1 MYMSYTKPAWP
12 FIGLSGLFL
21 WNFIKRGDDMR
32 IKKILNNNAFIT
44 RNKNHQ
50 EIIVIGKSIAYG
62 KHFNDEID
70 DNKIYKTFVP
80 ISKGDRKLILDMVN
94 EIPVSFFQI
103 AKKIVDKANED
114 GQIKL
119 TDSVYI
125 ALTDHISSSV
135 DRAREELFLTNQF
148 LWEIRSYYPKEYDL
162 GVWALNLIDR
172 ECHVRLPEDEAG
184 FIAIHII
191 SGELG
196 NRLDDFKEVIKFI
209 KKVTSIVTYQM
220 SISIDRNSLDYNRFV
235 THLKFFWQYMMYKN
249 EKKSI
254 GDLSDDMLEIIK
266 GKKVKAYECS
276 LKIREFIKQTYNYD
290 LNNEDLLYM
299 TIHIARI
306 TENSG
311 EN

>member
-1 MYMSYTKPAWP
+1 
-12 FIGLSGLFL
+12 
-21 WNFIKRGDDMR
+21 MR

-44 RNKNHQ
+44 RNENHQ
-50 EIIVIGKSIAYG
+50 EIIVIGKAIAYG

-70 DNKIYKTFVP
+70 ENKIYKTFEPV
-80 ISKGDRKLILDMVN
+80 SKGDRKLILDMIN
-94 EIPVSFFQI
+94 DIPVSFFQI
-103 AKKIVDKANED
+103 AKRIVDKANQD
-114 GQIKL
+114 SKIRL

-135 DRAREELFLTNQF
+135 DRAKEGLFLTNQF

-162 GVWALNLIDR
+162 GMWAIKLIEQ
-172 ECHVRLPEDEAG
+172 ECQVKLPEDEAG

-196 NRLDDFKEVIKFI
+196 NRLDDFREVIKFI

-220 SISIDRNSLDYNRFV
+220 SIDVDKESLDYNRFV

-254 GDLSDDMLEIIK
+254 GDLSNDMLKIIK
-266 GKKVKAYECS
+266 GKRIEAYECS
-276 LKIREFIKQTYNYD
+276 LKIKEFIKQTYNYE

-306 TENSG
+306 TENSE

>member
-1 MYMSYTKPAWP
+1 
-12 FIGLSGLFL
+12 
-21 WNFIKRGDDMR
+21 MR

-44 RNKNHQ
+44 RNENHQ
-50 EIIVIGKSIAYG
+50 EIIVIGKAVAYG

-70 DNKIYKTFVP
+70 ENKIYKIFEPV
-80 ISKGDRKLILDMVN
+80 SKGDRKLILDMVN
-94 EIPVSFFQI
+94 DIPVSFFQI
-103 AKKIVDKANED
+103 AKRIVDKANED
-114 GQIKL
+114 SKIRL

-135 DRAREELFLTNQF
+135 DRAKEGLFLTNQF

-162 GVWALNLIDR
+162 GMWAIKLIEQ
-172 ECHVRLPEDEAG
+172 ECQVKLPEDEAG

-196 NRLDDFKEVIKFI
+196 NRLDDFREVIKFI
-209 KKVTSIVTYQM
+209 KKITSIVTYQM
-220 SISIDRNSLDYNRFV
+220 SINVDKESLDYNRFV

-254 GDLSDDMLEIIK
+254 GDLSNDMLEIIK
-266 GKKVKAYECS
+266 GKRIEAYECS
-276 LKIREFIKQTYNYD
+276 LKIKEFIKQTYNYE
-290 LNNEDLLYM
+290 LSNEDLLYM

-306 TENSG
+306 TENSE

>member
-1 MYMSYTKPAWP
+1 
-12 FIGLSGLFL
+12 
-21 WNFIKRGDDMR
+21 MR

-44 RNKNHQ
+44 RNENHQ
-50 EIIVIGKSIAYG
+50 EIIVIGKAIAYG

-70 DNKIYKTFVP
+70 ENKIYKTFEPV
-80 ISKGDRKLILDMVN
+80 SKGDRKLILDMIN
-94 EIPVSFFQI
+94 DIPVSFFQI
-103 AKKIVDKANED
+103 AKRIVDKANQD
-114 GQIKL
+114 SKIRL

-135 DRAREELFLTNQF
+135 DRAKEGLFLTNQF

-162 GVWALNLIDR
+162 GIWAIKLIEQ
-172 ECHVRLPEDEAG
+172 ECQVKLPEDEAG

-196 NRLDDFKEVIKFI
+196 NRLDDFREVIKFI

-220 SISIDRNSLDYNRFV
+220 SIDVDKESLDYNRFV

-254 GDLSDDMLEIIK
+254 GDLSNDMLKIIK
-266 GKKVKAYECS
+266 GKRIEAYECS
-276 LKIREFIKQTYNYD
+276 LKIKEFIKQTYNYE

-306 TENSG
+306 TENSE

>member
-1 MYMSYTKPAWP
+1 
-12 FIGLSGLFL
+12 
-21 WNFIKRGDDMR
+21 MR

-44 RNKNHQ
+44 RNENHQ
-50 EIIVIGKSIAYG
+50 EIIVIGKAIAYG

-70 DNKIYKTFVP
+70 ENKIYKTFEPV
-80 ISKGDRKLILDMVN
+80 SKGECKLILDMIN
-94 EIPVSFFQI
+94 DIPVSFFQI
-103 AKKIVDKANED
+103 AKRIVDKANQD
-114 GQIKL
+114 SKIRL

-135 DRAREELFLTNQF
+135 DRAKEGLFLTNQF

-162 GVWALNLIDR
+162 GMWAIKLIEQ
-172 ECHVRLPEDEAG
+172 ECQVKLPEDEAG

-196 NRLDDFKEVIKFI
+196 NRLDDFREVIKFI

-220 SISIDRNSLDYNRFV
+220 SIDVDKESLDYNRFV

-254 GDLSDDMLEIIK
+254 GDLSNDMLKIIK
-266 GKKVKAYECS
+266 GKRIEAYECS
-276 LKIREFIKQTYNYD
+276 LKIKEFIKQTYNY
-290 LNNEDLLYM
+290 
-299 TIHIARI
+299 
-306 TENSG
+306 
-311 EN
+311 

>member
-1 MYMSYTKPAWP
+1 MGFFYG
-12 FIGLSGLFL
+12 ILL
-21 WNFIKRGDDMR
+21 KRGDGMR

-44 RNKNHQ
+44 RNENHQ
-50 EIIVIGKSIAYG
+50 EIIVIGKAVAYG

-70 DNKIYKTFVP
+70 ENKIYKIFEPV
-80 ISKGDRKLILDMVN
+80 SKGDRKLILDMVN
-94 EIPVSFFQI
+94 DIPVSFFQI
-103 AKKIVDKANED
+103 AKRIVDKANED
-114 GQIKL
+114 SKIRL

-135 DRAREELFLTNQF
+135 DRAKEGLFLTNQF

-162 GVWALNLIDR
+162 GMWAIKLIEQ
-172 ECHVRLPEDEAG
+172 ECQVKLPEDEAG

-196 NRLDDFKEVIKFI
+196 NRLDDFREVIKFI
-209 KKVTSIVTYQM
+209 KKITSIVTYQM
-220 SISIDRNSLDYNRFV
+220 SINVDKESLDYNRFV

-254 GDLSDDMLEIIK
+254 GDLSNDMLEIIK
-266 GKKVKAYECS
+266 GKRIEAYECS
-276 LKIREFIKQTYNYD
+276 LKIKEFIKQTYNYE
-290 LNNEDLLYM
+290 LSNEDLLYM

-306 TENSG
+306 TENSE

>member
-1 MYMSYTKPAWP
+1 
-12 FIGLSGLFL
+12 
-21 WNFIKRGDDMR
+21 MR

-44 RNKNHQ
+44 RNENHQ
-50 EIIVIGKSIAYG
+50 EIIVIGKAIAYG

-70 DNKIYKTFVP
+70 ENKIYKTFEPV
-80 ISKGDRKLILDMVN
+80 SKVDRKLILDMIN
-94 EIPVSFFQI
+94 DIPVSFFQI
-103 AKKIVDKANED
+103 AKRIVDKANQD
-114 GQIKL
+114 SKIRL

-135 DRAREELFLTNQF
+135 DRAKEGLFLTNQF

-162 GVWALNLIDR
+162 GMWAIKLIEQ
-172 ECHVRLPEDEAG
+172 ECQVKLPEDEAG

-196 NRLDDFKEVIKFI
+196 NRLDDFREVIKFI

-220 SISIDRNSLDYNRFV
+220 SIDVDKESLDYNRFV

-254 GDLSDDMLEIIK
+254 GDLSNDMLKIIK
-266 GKKVKAYECS
+266 GKRIEAYECS
-276 LKIREFIKQTYNYD
+276 LKIKEFIKQTYNYE

-306 TENSG
+306 TENSE